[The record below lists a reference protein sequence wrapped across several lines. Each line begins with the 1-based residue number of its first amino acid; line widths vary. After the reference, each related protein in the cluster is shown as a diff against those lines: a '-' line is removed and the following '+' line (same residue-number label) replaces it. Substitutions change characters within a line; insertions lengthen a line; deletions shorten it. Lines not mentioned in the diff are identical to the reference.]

1 MLRNSSNNDESIISI
16 LKDGTGEVIHQGML
30 KEPLTGSV
38 EEHLLKNIDNDI
50 EEEGG
55 KGVALPE
62 AASTLDP
69 SARDPIKENR
79 RLASMVEHLY
89 PSSPKLWKALG
100 HEDTVEGIP
109 ANRVKGFSE
118 IKFENR
124 GRSVALVA
132 GLHKVSGVEEVLG
145 NGAPGDKTSLVL
157 VDQRGDE
164 VLEPKGQAF

>member
-1 MLRNSSNNDESIISI
+1 
-16 LKDGTGEVIHQGML
+16 
-30 KEPLTGSV
+30 V

-55 KGVALPE
+55 KGVTLPE

-109 ANRVKGFSE
+109 ANRVKE
-118 IKFENR
+118 
-124 GRSVALVA
+124 
-132 GLHKVSGVEEVLG
+132 VEQCMI
-145 NGAPGDKTSLVL
+145 D
-157 VDQRGDE
+157 DQCM
-164 VLEPKGQAF
+164 